1 MAGLLCTRLFSFVLL
16 CVAFSWAGAQP
27 SSTTR
32 AQPGQ
37 TVASLEATP
46 APKLGVAS
54 GYVLAPGDAISVQ
67 VFGEPELSSEISV
80 GESGRIAFPLIGDL
94 KVAGLRTRQVEK
106 LITDRLK
113 KGFLVDPKVNVT
125 MRSYRSIF
133 INGQV
138 KSPGSFP
145 YEPGLTVRKAISKA
159 GGFTERASQR
169 RIFIID
175 GSKGEEGN
183 GRKTKLDDQ
192 VEPGDI
198 ITVEESFF

>member
-1 MAGLLCTRLFSFVLL
+1 MAGLYCTRLFSTVLL
-16 CVAFSWAGAQP
+16 CLIFFWASAQ
-27 SSTTR
+27 SSP
-32 AQPGQ
+32 AGQ
-37 TVASLEATP
+37 TVASLEARP
-46 APKLGVAS
+46 AIKVGVAS

-94 KVAGLRTRQVEK
+94 KVAGLKTRQVEK

-169 RIFIID
+169 RIYIID
-175 GSKGEEGN
+175 GSKGEQGN

>member
-1 MAGLLCTRLFSFVLL
+1 MAGLFCMRVLSVVLL
-16 CVAFSWAGAQP
+16 CLAFSWATAQSGP
-27 SSTTR
+27 SVQNS
-32 AQPGQ
+32 P
-37 TVASLEATP
+37 TVASLERSPT
-46 APKLGVAS
+46 KVGVAS

-169 RIFIID
+169 RIFVID
-175 GSKGEEGN
+175 GSKGEQGN

-192 VEPGDI
+192 VQPGDI